1 MNQLKPVLIEDFNE
15 IKSPSSLQY
24 SPDEKTLAFTLVQ
37 PDKENNKYSKNLWIM
52 EENKEAVQLT
62 SSGKDGDFIWEDDQ
76 TILFVSERSE
86 KKDDLEEK
94 TTFYRIN
101 IHGGEAKQAFSV
113 SRSVS
118 FFKKLSDGL
127 YCMGIEENRNSLPLD
142 ADEKLRKEEK
152 DYHVIDEVPVWGNG
166 RSFISGVRTCLYLYE
181 EKTGTL
187 KKLTAKNFDTVSV
200 CVSDEALLI
209 LGKEWENLIDET
221 DSLLLYDIK
230 EKKLTTLVEQK
241 NLMISRAVFAD
252 GKIVMTA
259 TDGKPYGEGQYH
271 DIYEYDETLQ
281 KPIKKVQ
288 ANCLLGVDIM
298 TDCQYSHGES
308 LVVAN
313 DGIIYAIAQHGYK
326 DSIISYKRD
335 ADGSY
340 EENEACAWNG
350 LVCEIAS
357 GKGKLSFAAMQANG
371 FCEIYEY
378 KDGTVTKKTSFNDAY
393 TETHFI
399 SKAKHMPF
407 VDKDGVTI
415 DGWVLEPKDYDPSK
429 SYPGVLEIHGG
440 PRCTYGEVFF
450 HEMQVWAS
458 KGWFVFFCNPRGSE
472 GYGEVFA
479 DLRGKYGTIDYEDLM
494 EFTDHVLAA
503 YPQIDIAKIGAAG
516 GSYGGFMCNWIE
528 GHTDRFAAIAS
539 QRSVSNWV
547 SDFGCSEIGVTFD
560 QNEILATPW
569 NGMEKMWD
577 CSPLKYA
584 YNAKTPI
591 LFIHSLNDYN
601 CTLDQGIQMFTAVKF
616 YGVPARMCL
625 FEGENH
631 GLSRNGKPLHRMRRL
646 KEITDW
652 FEKYLTKE
660 RKN

>member
-1 MNQLKPVLIEDFNE
+1 M
-15 IKSPSSLQY
+15 
-24 SPDEKTLAFTLVQ
+24 
-37 PDKENNKYSKNLWIM
+37 
-52 EENKEAVQLT
+52 
-62 SSGKDGDFIWEDDQ
+62 
-76 TILFVSERSE
+76 
-86 KKDDLEEK
+86 
-94 TTFYRIN
+94 
-101 IHGGEAKQAFSV
+101 
-113 SRSVS
+113 
-118 FFKKLSDGL
+118 
-127 YCMGIEENRNSLPLD
+127 
-142 ADEKLRKEEK
+142 
-152 DYHVIDEVPVWGNG
+152 
-166 RSFISGVRTCLYLYE
+166 
-181 EKTGTL
+181 
-187 KKLTAKNFDTVSV
+187 
-200 CVSDEALLI
+200 SDEALLI

-259 TDGKPYGEGQYH
+259 TDGKPYGDGQYH

-281 KPIKKVQ
+281 KPVKKVQ
-288 ANCLLGVDIM
+288 VNCLLGVDIM

-357 GKGKLSFAAMQANG
+357 GKGKLSFAAIQANG

-440 PRCTYGEVFF
+440 PRCTY
-450 HEMQVWAS
+450 
-458 KGWFVFFCNPRGSE
+458 
-472 GYGEVFA
+472 
-479 DLRGKYGTIDYEDLM
+479 
-494 EFTDHVLAA
+494 
-503 YPQIDIAKIGAAG
+503 
-516 GSYGGFMCNWIE
+516 
-528 GHTDRFAAIAS
+528 
-539 QRSVSNWV
+539 
-547 SDFGCSEIGVTFD
+547 
-560 QNEILATPW
+560 
-569 NGMEKMWD
+569 
-577 CSPLKYA
+577 
-584 YNAKTPI
+584 
-591 LFIHSLNDYN
+591 
-601 CTLDQGIQMFTAVKF
+601 
-616 YGVPARMCL
+616 
-625 FEGENH
+625 
-631 GLSRNGKPLHRMRRL
+631 
-646 KEITDW
+646 
-652 FEKYLTKE
+652 EKYFP
-660 RKN
+660 